1 MSGFKRF
8 EELHA
13 WQIGRELTRD
23 VYALTRQE
31 SFARDFALRDQ
42 IRRACISIT
51 SNIAEGHERPTPRD
65 TARFLHIAKASCAE
79 VRSQLYVALDE
90 QYLTDDQFER
100 LTTLCR
106 RIGAALAALIRH
118 HTSLVSEPSAPYDP
132 FADPPDDAPF
142 HPFLPSTP
150 SSF

>member
-13 WQIGRELTRD
+13 WQMGRELAREI
-23 VYALTRQE
+23 YALSRGGA
-31 SFARDFALRDQ
+31 FGKDRALRDQ

-65 TARFLHIAKASCAE
+65 TARFLHFAKASCAE

-90 QYLTDDQFER
+90 QYLTDEQFER

-118 HTSLVSEPSAPYDP
+118 HAPLVSEPTADYDP
-132 FADPPDDAPF
+132 TVALPDDD
-142 HPFLPSTP
+142 PFLPSIP
-150 SSF
+150 SSL